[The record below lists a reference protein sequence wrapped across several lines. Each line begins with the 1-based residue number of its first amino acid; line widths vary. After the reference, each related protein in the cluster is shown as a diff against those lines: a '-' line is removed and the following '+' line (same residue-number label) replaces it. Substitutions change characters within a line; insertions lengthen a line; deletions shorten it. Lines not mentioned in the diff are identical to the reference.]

1 MGPCGRGTTVVTAII
16 PHARCGG
23 TTVPVRGSPGRGG
36 PAAGTGTTTTGART
50 ITAIGWIGSLQ
61 ADNFPSQR
69 IRLNNDL
76 DSLVGKAKLLQV
88 GRALRKDGL
97 GSVLKGRIR
106 AGVGSAN
113 AVKPVFDARDNGA
126 VTVKDR
132 LSGSGV
138 EALPCRRVRRNKSLH
153 SGPTAWRQKTKCRRS
168 QGGNGDALSRSNR
181 GGGAQGNQRC

>member
-1 MGPCGRGTTVVTAII
+1 MGEGLES
-16 PHARCGG
+16 
-23 TTVPVRGSPGRGG
+23 VPASYHMLDVGAALFQAEVAQLLALLAAPPEPPEPELSEEELPVNGSVLWLKSANRHLPFMTKDLR
-36 PAAGTGTTTTGART
+36 
-50 ITAIGWIGSLQ
+50 LQ

-76 DSLVGKAKLLQV
+76 DSLIGQTKLLQV

-126 VTVKDR
+126 VTVKD
-132 LSGSGV
+132 
-138 EALPCRRVRRNKSLH
+138 
-153 SGPTAWRQKTKCRRS
+153 
-168 QGGNGDALSRSNR
+168 
-181 GGGAQGNQRC
+181 

>member
-1 MGPCGRGTTVVTAII
+1 MEEEPPSLPPSFHMLDVGVPLFQSEVAQVEVAQPLGLAPPPPVPEPSPQSDGSVLWLKSANRHLPLVTKDS
-16 PHARCGG
+16 R
-23 TTVPVRGSPGRGG
+23 
-36 PAAGTGTTTTGART
+36 
-50 ITAIGWIGSLQ
+50 LQ

-126 VTVKDR
+126 VTVKD
-132 LSGSGV
+132 
-138 EALPCRRVRRNKSLH
+138 
-153 SGPTAWRQKTKCRRS
+153 
-168 QGGNGDALSRSNR
+168 
-181 GGGAQGNQRC
+181 

>member
-1 MGPCGRGTTVVTAII
+1 MTKDSR
-16 PHARCGG
+16 
-23 TTVPVRGSPGRGG
+23 
-36 PAAGTGTTTTGART
+36 
-50 ITAIGWIGSLQ
+50 LQ

-113 AVKPVFDARDNGA
+113 AMKPVFDARDNGA
-126 VTVKDR
+126 VTVKD
-132 LSGSGV
+132 
-138 EALPCRRVRRNKSLH
+138 
-153 SGPTAWRQKTKCRRS
+153 
-168 QGGNGDALSRSNR
+168 
-181 GGGAQGNQRC
+181 